1 MSMVDT
7 VYVMS
12 GGEFFQAAFNGVATL
27 IGTSTWDTLFHI
39 VGFFSAMALFFVYIR
54 GHDPKE
60 VLKFIAVFILITSVL
75 VIPKRTVHII
85 DMTNPTLVLRVDN
98 VPTGLS
104 VPFRFITSIGG
115 SLTKIYDSVFHTP
128 DSVAYS
134 KTGMLFGA
142 TLMANTT
149 DVVAQSSDLAT
160 LLKEYVQQCVI
171 GDIMLSHKYSM
182 AELMQSSDPYEIIFR
197 KPSPLR
203 GVIVPRGNSLA
214 QAGFQTCEA
223 LANNVLKRELKVDT
237 TKGGKTWDYYVNRFI
252 GPRASADTL
261 FGLMM
266 ADSYGFYYQGGRDAS
281 EILRQNVVM
290 NAIKQGIT
298 THTAASGNVASLVN
312 MADQSSNSKMRLSWA
327 ASGGLAATFVPVMHT
342 VLMAMLVGMFP
353 IIILLATIHGLTLPV
368 LKGYVF
374 SIVYLQS
381 WPPLYAILNYA
392 MSYYLKGETKGMN
405 FSLSNLNTIQQTH
418 SDIGLMAAWLSNSI
432 PFIAAGLVFGL
443 WRVVSQAGNYLG
455 SSINSTASSAA
466 SQAAD
471 GTWAFNNMQMENVS
485 GFKWDTN
492 QSVRDG
498 QMLTQHASGATTTK
512 TAGGGI
518 LHDGKSA
525 ISSLATDIQFGRML
539 SSSYQAQQREAESQV
554 QSLSNSISHGSQLV
568 GSQLTQWA
576 QQRGNSDT
584 VVSGADS
591 SRATTL
597 TQAINKLNSVADS
610 LAKRTGISTSEAVK
624 EVLNKSQSGDFTAG
638 VSLSV
643 GKDKLFGLLSAKA
656 NTDFSYKGSDQ
667 SSHGINSDI
676 SSKTDRDHSLTAQE
690 TKDVRDAMDVIN
702 NHRTTDNSSH
712 TDNASSS
719 LSEQLAS
726 NLSDLQGQIKQYND
740 ALNRSHEYAQMASYA
755 ENNSASI
762 NSNYSQEFVNY
773 VHQSAPGRAT
783 TVLTDAGNPSL
794 RAEREQLAQ
803 AFVDEKLK
811 PQLEQEFRE
820 NRLRASEGMGS
831 VGPAVDMQSDL
842 KRAYAEN
849 FADMQQRASG
859 ASVQGAEQIQKQ
871 VRDTRQTVES
881 QVLKNEQEMASS
893 QQKLNTQRNT
903 LAGQHKEGEKAFGEA
918 LAQEKEK
925 QKPLP
930 LSPSGAWNS
939 DKDEENMQR
948 LRDAAKWKDK

>member
-27 IGTSTWDTLFHI
+27 IGTSTWDSLFHI

-149 DVVAQSSDLAT
+149 DVVAQNSDLAT

-203 GVIVPRGNSLA
+203 GVIVPRNNKLA

-381 WPPLYAILNYA
+381 WPLLYAILNYA
-392 MSYYLKGETKGMN
+392 MAFYLKGETKGMN

-610 LAKRTGISTSEAVK
+610 VAKRNGISTSEAVT
-624 EVLNKSQSGDFTAG
+624 EVLDKSQSGNFSAG
-638 VSLSV
+638 VSASV
-643 GKDKLFGLLSAKA
+643 GKDRIFGFISAKA
-656 NTDFSYKGSDQ
+656 NTDFSYNGSDK

-676 SSKTDRDHSLTAQE
+676 SSRTGHDSSLTAQE
-690 TKDVRDAMDVIN
+690 IKDVRDAMDVIN

-726 NLSDLQGQIKQYND
+726 NLSDLQSQIKQYND

-773 VHQSAPGRAT
+773 AHQAAPARAT
-783 TVLTDAGNPSL
+783 TVLTDAGDPSL

-820 NRLRASEGMGS
+820 NRLRALEGMGS
-831 VGPAVDMQSDL
+831 VAPMSDMQSDL

-849 FADMQQRASG
+849 LADMQQRASG
-859 ASVQGAEQIQKQ
+859 ASVRSAEQIQKQ

-881 QVLKNEQEMASS
+881 QVLKNEQEMVSS
-893 QQKLNTQRNT
+893 KKGLGTERET
-903 LAGQHKEGEKAFGEA
+903 LSEQHKKSEKAFGEA
-918 LAQEKEK
+918 LAQEREK
-925 QKPLP
+925 QKPF
-930 LSPSGAWNS
+930 AWNS

-948 LRDAAKWKDK
+948 LRDAAKGKDK

>member
-149 DVVAQSSDLAT
+149 DVVAQNSDLAT

-171 GDIMLSHKYSM
+171 GDIMLTHKYSM

-374 SIVYLQS
+374 SLVYLQS

-466 SQAAD
+466 SQASD

-676 SSKTDRDHSLTAQE
+676 SSKTDHDRSLTVQE

>member
-27 IGTSTWDTLFHI
+27 IGTSTWDSLFHI

-149 DVVAQSSDLAT
+149 DVVAQNGDLAT

-374 SIVYLQS
+374 SLVYLQS

-392 MSYYLKGETKGMN
+392 MAFYLKGETKGMN

-455 SSINSTASSAA
+455 SSINSTASSA
-466 SQAAD
+466 
-471 GTWAFNNMQMENVS
+471 
-485 GFKWDTN
+485 
-492 QSVRDG
+492 
-498 QMLTQHASGATTTK
+498 
-512 TAGGGI
+512 
-518 LHDGKSA
+518 
-525 ISSLATDIQFGRML
+525 
-539 SSSYQAQQREAESQV
+539 
-554 QSLSNSISHGSQLV
+554 
-568 GSQLTQWA
+568 
-576 QQRGNSDT
+576 
-584 VVSGADS
+584 
-591 SRATTL
+591 
-597 TQAINKLNSVADS
+597 
-610 LAKRTGISTSEAVK
+610 
-624 EVLNKSQSGDFTAG
+624 
-638 VSLSV
+638 
-643 GKDKLFGLLSAKA
+643 
-656 NTDFSYKGSDQ
+656 
-667 SSHGINSDI
+667 
-676 SSKTDRDHSLTAQE
+676 
-690 TKDVRDAMDVIN
+690 
-702 NHRTTDNSSH
+702 
-712 TDNASSS
+712 
-719 LSEQLAS
+719 
-726 NLSDLQGQIKQYND
+726 
-740 ALNRSHEYAQMASYA
+740 
-755 ENNSASI
+755 
-762 NSNYSQEFVNY
+762 
-773 VHQSAPGRAT
+773 
-783 TVLTDAGNPSL
+783 
-794 RAEREQLAQ
+794 
-803 AFVDEKLK
+803 
-811 PQLEQEFRE
+811 
-820 NRLRASEGMGS
+820 
-831 VGPAVDMQSDL
+831 
-842 KRAYAEN
+842 
-849 FADMQQRASG
+849 
-859 ASVQGAEQIQKQ
+859 
-871 VRDTRQTVES
+871 
-881 QVLKNEQEMASS
+881 
-893 QQKLNTQRNT
+893 
-903 LAGQHKEGEKAFGEA
+903 
-918 LAQEKEK
+918 
-925 QKPLP
+925 
-930 LSPSGAWNS
+930 
-939 DKDEENMQR
+939 
-948 LRDAAKWKDK
+948 

>member
-27 IGTSTWDTLFHI
+27 IGTSTWDSLFHI

-104 VPFRFITSIGG
+104 VPFRFITGIGG

-149 DVVAQSSDLAT
+149 DVVAQNSDLAM
-160 LLKEYVQQCVI
+160 LLSEYVQQCVI

-203 GVIVPRGNSLA
+203 GVIVPRNNKLA

-374 SIVYLQS
+374 SLVYLQS

-392 MSYYLKGETKGMN
+392 MAFYLKGETKGMN

-610 LAKRTGISTSEAVK
+610 LAKRAGISTSEAVT
-624 EVLNKSQSGDFTAG
+624 EVLNKSQSGDFSAG
-638 VSLSV
+638 VSLSL
-643 GKDKLFGLLSAKA
+643 GKDELFGFLSAKA

-676 SSKTDRDHSLTAQE
+676 SSKTDRDRSLTAQE

-726 NLSDLQGQIKQYND
+726 NLSDLQSQIKQYND

-831 VGPAVDMQSDL
+831 VGPTVDMQSDL

-859 ASVQGAEQIQKQ
+859 ASVQRAEQIQKQ

-893 QQKLNTQRNT
+893 QQELKTQRNT
-903 LAGQHKEGEKAFGEA
+903 LAGQHKESEKAFGEA